1 MVSACCL
8 WSSDTE
14 KSLSDIS
21 LTVGDE
27 KVEGGVDAGDDE
39 VDEDTSLIVDT
50 VLQTIA
56 CT

>member
-14 KSLSDIS
+14 TSLSDIS

-39 VDEDTSLIVDT
+39 VGEDTSLIVDT
-50 VLQTIA
+50 VLQTMVA
-56 CT
+56 